1 MRLSFAVIFHLLS
14 LSYYILGA
22 IFGNASTGQ
31 HFNTFEFI
39 TFFSYQI
46 AVHFLSVLAIVYVSS
61 AATKES
67 EKTATCVHK
76 LLNVTK
82 NEPLKIQLTQF
93 SMQLFHRKVKFTAC
107 NLFTLD
113 TSLIFTVSLCFL
125 LRTLEIKLLNFN
137 AFQQIVKALSTYV
150 IILVQF
156 TINQEAKVEMFRKNL
171 EEIFKM
177 NNLTIPLEA

>member
-1 MRLSFAVIFHLLS
+1 MIFHLLS

-61 AATKES
+61 AASKES

-113 TSLIFTVSLCFL
+113 TSLIFTVSLCF
-125 LRTLEIKLLNFN
+125 TLEIKLFNVN